1 MYNALSFALGLLALG
16 LGIAA
21 ICKNGCLWYVLF
33 SLTACSVSLAGQLL
47 EVQRR
52 VALSDWTALMDTIDA
67 VVHDAVLL
75 LAITTALNLAA
86 VLGGHLHGKTNA

>member
-1 MYNALSFALGLLALG
+1 MYNVLSFALGLLALG

-21 ICKNGCLWYVLF
+21 ICKNGCRWYVLF
-33 SLTACSVSLAGQLL
+33 SLTACGVSLAGQLL

-52 VALSDWTALMDTIDA
+52 VALSDWTALMDTMDA

-86 VLGGHLHGKTNA
+86 VLGGHLHGKTNS